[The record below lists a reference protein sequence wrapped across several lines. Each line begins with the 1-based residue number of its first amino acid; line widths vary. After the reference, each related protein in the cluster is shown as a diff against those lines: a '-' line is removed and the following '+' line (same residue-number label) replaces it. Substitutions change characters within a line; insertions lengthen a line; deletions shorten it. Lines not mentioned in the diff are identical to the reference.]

1 MTPERWRQ
9 VEDVYD
15 RVVTRPSSERGGVLT
30 ELCAGDETLRHE
42 VESLLA
48 HEEGASAFLAAPA
61 FSAAS
66 VAGEHA
72 LVGRRFGAYL
82 VRSFLDAG
90 GMGEVYRAYDER
102 LDREVAIKILPR
114 SSASD
119 TERLARFE
127 REARLLAALNHP
139 HIGAIYGVE
148 PVDGRPALVLE
159 LIAGETL
166 AARIATGRLPL
177 AEALTIAR
185 QIAEALEAAHERG
198 IVHRD
203 LKPANIKITPEGV
216 VKVLDFGLAKAAA
229 EAGPVGPSG
238 PAAARHPPPEASHAP
253 AGNPHGTR
261 EGAILGTLAYM
272 SPEQAA
278 GHAVDRR
285 TDLWAFAAI
294 LFEMLTGR
302 PVFAG
307 ETMSDVL
314 AAVLKSEPDWT
325 TLPAETPAPIR
336 SLLRRCLEK
345 DGTRRLDSAT
355 TARMEIGEA
364 LAVKERVRQWSR
376 STPARVMAA
385 IAAITVLAVMASVW
399 RLWQQDYFWRNPLA
413 NAKVERLTDFEGEE
427 AHAAISPDGQFLTFL
442 SDRNGPFDA

>member
-1 MTPERWRQ
+1 
-9 VEDVYD
+9 
-15 RVVTRPSSERGGVLT
+15 
-30 ELCAGDETLRHE
+30 
-42 VESLLA
+42 
-48 HEEGASAFLAAPA
+48 
-61 FSAAS
+61 
-66 VAGEHA
+66 
-72 LVGRRFGAYL
+72 
-82 VRSFLDAG
+82 
-90 GMGEVYRAYDER
+90 MGEVYRAYDER

-119 TERLARFE
+119 PERLARFE

-203 LKPANIKITPEGV
+203 LKPANIRLTPEGV

-229 EAGPVGPSG
+229 EVGPVGPSG
-238 PAAARHPPPEASHAP
+238 PATERHPLPEASLAP
-253 AGNPHGTR
+253 AGDPHGTR

-285 TDLWAFAAI
+285 TDLWAFAVI
-294 LFEMLTGR
+294 LLEMLTGR

-307 ETMSDVL
+307 DTMPDVL

-325 TLPAETPAPIR
+325 TLPAETPA
-336 SLLRRCLEK
+336 
-345 DGTRRLDSAT
+345 LDSHVAPAVSGEGLHAT
-355 TARMEIGEA
+355 AGFRH
-364 LAVKERVRQWSR
+364 
-376 STPARVMAA
+376 
-385 IAAITVLAVMASVW
+385 
-399 RLWQQDYFWRNPLA
+399 DC
-413 NAKVERLTDFEGEE
+413 
-427 AHAAISPDGQFLTFL
+427 PDG
-442 SDRNGPFDA
+442 DRRGARGRRSVFDSGAEARQRASWPRSPPLLFSR

>member
-15 RVVTRPSSERGGVLT
+15 RVVTRPSSERGGVLS
-30 ELCAGDETLRHE
+30 ELCAGDEGLRHE

-48 HEEGASAFLAAPA
+48 HEGGASAFLATPA

-66 VAGEHA
+66 VAGEQV
-72 LVGRRFGAYL
+72 LIGRRFGAYL

-90 GMGEVYRAYDER
+90 GMGEVYRAFDER

-119 TERLARFE
+119 DERLARFE

-148 PVDGRPALVLE
+148 PIDGRPALVLE
-159 LIAGETL
+159 LIGGETL
-166 AARIATGRLPL
+166 AARIATGRLSL
-177 AEALTIAR
+177 GEALTIAR

-229 EAGPVGPSG
+229 EVGPGPSG
-238 PAAARHPPPEASHAP
+238 PAAARRPPPEASHEP
-253 AGNPHGTR
+253 AVTAHGTR
-261 EGAILGTLAYM
+261 QGTILGTIAYM

-278 GHAVDRR
+278 GSAVDRGA
-285 TDLWAFAAI
+285 DLWAFAVI

-307 ETMSDVL
+307 EAMSDVL
-314 AAVLKSEPDWT
+314 TAVLKSEPDWT

-336 SLLRRCLEK
+336 TLLRRCLEK

-355 TARMEIGEA
+355 AARMEIGAA
-364 LAVKERVRQWSR
+364 LATQANHVAVKESVRQWRR
-376 STPARVMAA
+376 SMPVRVMAA
-385 IAAITVLAVMASVW
+385 IAAVTVLAVAASVW
-399 RLWQQDYFWRNPLA
+399 RLWHGTTSGGTRWPTPRSSVSPTSRA
-413 NAKVERLTDFEGEE
+413 RRLTRRSPRTEG
-427 AHAAISPDGQFLTFL
+427 F
-442 SDRNGPFDA
+442 